1 MNVRK
6 EMSARDTGY
15 IYFGMAFAA
24 VQAVSQVSVSTPIAD
39 AQLGVNLNASPAYI
53 VLSTWLITV

>member
-1 MNVRK
+1 
-6 EMSARDTGY
+6 MSARDTGY